1 MAERRGMADERRS
14 AGERDGRV
22 ARQWRGAAQAARDSH
37 AEGVFI
43 RPGGPTGELALT
55 LLWPFDSVRACS
67 EIRPQRR
74 PRSENDGNKL
84 YLRDCRGYWTR
95 VVLGVDTR
103 PLATLCRAAVFPFSI
118 VYGVGVSI
126 RNGAYSMRI
135 LRSEKLP
142 GPVVSVGNI
151 SVGGTGKTPMV
162 EWIAKQLIE
171 LGKQPAILSR
181 GYGAKTQHGGE
192 LVNEERAVLAEN
204 VGQAPH
210 RCDPDRV
217 RAGRLAAQ
225 EGADCFVLD
234 DGFQH
239 RRARRDLD
247 IVLMDATAPLG
258 MLLLP
263 AGSLREPLRSL
274 RRGDVIVL
282 THVDLCSEI
291 KRQGFRRLIL
301 KTAPGVTLVEAAH
314 RPTAVRVL
322 PADTEESPDALR
334 GRKVF
339 AFCGIGNPESF
350 ARTLEKLGAEIV
362 GAVYFEDHHAYTKAD
377 CSRMMEEAGK
387 LDAATCVTTQK
398 DAVKAAPLWE
408 GGRLSVL
415 KVRMEIVNGQ
425 EALIQKLRSAM
436 RG

>member
-1 MAERRGMADERRS
+1 M
-14 AGERDGRV
+14 
-22 ARQWRGAAQAARDSH
+22 
-37 AEGVFI
+37 
-43 RPGGPTGELALT
+43 
-55 LLWPFDSVRACS
+55 
-67 EIRPQRR
+67 
-74 PRSENDGNKL
+74 
-84 YLRDCRGYWTR
+84 
-95 VVLGVDTR
+95 LGVDTR
-103 PLATLCRAAVFPFSI
+103 PLSMLCRAALFPFSL
-118 VYGVGVSI
+118 VYSVGVSL
-126 RNGAYSMRI
+126 RNGAYTMRI

-162 EWIAKQLIE
+162 EWIAKQLIGM
-171 LGKQPAILSR
+171 GKRPAILSR

-210 RCDPDRV
+210 HCDPDRV

-225 EGADCFVLD
+225 EGANCFVLD

-247 IVLMDATAPLG
+247 IVLMDATAPPLG
-258 MLLLP
+258 MLLFP
-263 AGSLREPLRSL
+263 AGSLREPLSSL

-282 THVDLCSEI
+282 THADLCSEI
-291 KRQGFRRLIL
+291 KRQGFRRLVT
-301 KTAPGVTLVEAAH
+301 KTAPGATLVEAAH
-314 RPTAVRVL
+314 RPTALVR
-322 PADTEESPDALR
+322 AGGGAEESPDALR
-334 GRKVF
+334 GKKVF

-398 DAVKAAPLWE
+398 DAVKAASLWE
-408 GGRLSVL
+408 GGGLSVL
-415 KVRMEIVNGQ
+415 KVRMEIVNGR
-425 EALIQKLRSAM
+425 EALIQKLRSAA